1 MKKLIR
7 PAFIIGLSLFLAL
20 VSAGITC
27 SAQATTLPSLSG
39 ATLSLQTTPTPVV
52 KDKSEVGSTDEIVIM
67 GGLIVLII
75 FAPILISRKNW
86 QPPRQN

>member
-7 PAFIIGLSLFLAL
+7 PAFIIGLSLLLAL
-20 VSAGITC
+20 ISAGITC
-27 SAQATTLPSLSG
+27 SAQATTLPNLSG
-39 ATLSLQTTPTPVV
+39 ATLFLQTTPTPEV

-75 FAPILISRKNW
+75 FTPIFISRKNW
-86 QPPRQN
+86 KQSR